1 MCDTSDTASAKV
13 LILIVLIGVGT
24 DFYNL
29 TPSDTGKS

>member
-24 DFYNL
+24 VFYNL
-29 TPSDTGKS
+29 TPSDTGKA